1 MKVRT
6 HLANQSFRVIERV
19 VLRRERLHRDVQALQ
34 LLDYVRRSNVSVMD
48 DRSWVQRKDALGAQ
62 RAMIANGLD
71 FLYIGRIGGRQID
84 ADDVV
89 LRAQRPNDLVVDRR
103 DNDVSRVL

>member
-1 MKVRT
+1 
-6 HLANQSFRVIERV
+6 
-19 VLRRERLHRDVQALQ
+19 
-34 LLDYVRRSNVSVMD
+34 MD
-48 DRSWVQRKDALGAQ
+48 DGSWVQRKDALGAQ

-71 FLYIGRIGGRQID
+71 FFHIGRIGGRQID

-103 DNDVSRVL
+103 DDDVPRVLRVGRRVMEARATTGTGLTS